1 MDFEYHTDD
10 KTGRVTKLAM
20 QAADFPDERVLTGI
34 VKAVQNE
41 GTVKIEGPGEQ
52 KLEWRPHDCKV
63 EE

>member
-1 MDFEYHTDD
+1 MDFEYMTDD
-10 KTGRVTKLAM
+10 KTSRVTKLTM

-41 GTVKIEGPGEQ
+41 GTVKIEGDGMN
-52 KLEWRPHDCKV
+52 LEWKPHDCKV